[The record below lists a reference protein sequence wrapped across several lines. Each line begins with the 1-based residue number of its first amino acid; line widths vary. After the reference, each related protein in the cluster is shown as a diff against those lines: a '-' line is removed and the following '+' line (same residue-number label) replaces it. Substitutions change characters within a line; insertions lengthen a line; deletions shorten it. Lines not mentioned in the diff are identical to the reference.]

1 VEGVEIEVE
10 GDLDPRGFMG
20 QYELVRPGFLA
31 VRFVVKVQGSLS
43 EEELRALLTE
53 VENRCPVS
61 DTLGK
66 GTVIEGKLV
75 RA

>member
-1 VEGVEIEVE
+1 
-10 GDLDPRGFMG
+10 
-20 QYELVRPGFLA
+20 
-31 VRFVVKVQGSLS
+31 VVKVQGSLS